1 MNDETQH
8 ISDLPEPA
16 HALVPIDLVHRAITS
31 GADVV
36 VLEKL
41 LALQERWDA
50 NQARKAF
57 DNAIAAAKADM
68 PEIKKTSRVDFKSA
82 KGHTQYSYED
92 LAEIA
97 KSIKKP
103 LGNHGLSYRFRTT
116 SLAPDHIAVT
126 CIISHRDGYSE
137 ETTLAGGPDAS
148 GNKNSIQAI
157 GSAITY
163 LQRYTLKAALGLAA
177 SDDDDG
183 RAAGNKTADETEGE
197 YARRWKELLE
207 NSTDDI
213 ELETQWDNEADL
225 RRTIVWRDSQRRE
238 RIAAAVKTRVAELKK
253 ENDKVPDL
261 KTQRYAA
268 EES

>member
-1 MNDETQH
+1 MNAIEPMNNDTTEPTQA
-8 ISDLPEPA
+8 II
-16 HALVPIDLVHRAITS
+16 PIDLVHRAITS

-41 LALQERWDA
+41 MALQERWEA

-57 DNAIAAAKADM
+57 DNAIAAAKAEI
-68 PEIKKTSRVDFKSA
+68 PEILKTRRVDFKSA

-97 KSIKKP
+97 KTIAP
-103 LGNHGLSYRFRTT
+103 ALGKYGLSYRFRTA
-116 SLAPDHIAVT
+116 SSSPDHIAVT

-137 ETTLAGGPDAS
+137 ETTLPGAPDAS

-177 SDDDDG
+177 SNDDDG
-183 RAAGNKTADETEGE
+183 QGAGSGSDEQVPPSSQYMQRWQMLMENAMSADSLGSQWNAERSMRARITWFGNTRTQLHDAVMQRIKDLQQAD
-197 YARRWKELLE
+197 K
-207 NSTDDI
+207 S
-213 ELETQWDNEADL
+213 
-225 RRTIVWRDSQRRE
+225 
-238 RIAAAVKTRVAELKK
+238 
-253 ENDKVPDL
+253 PDL
-261 KTQRYAA
+261 VTQRLEAQDT
-268 EES
+268 

>member
-1 MNDETQH
+1 MNDEH
-8 ISDLPEPA
+8 FSDLPEPA
-16 HALVPIDLVHRAITS
+16 HPLVPIDLVHRAITS

-57 DNAIAAAKADM
+57 DNAIAAAKL
-68 PEIKKTSRVDFKSA
+68 EIPTINKNKRVDFKSA

-97 KSIKKP
+97 EALSKP
-103 LGNHGLSYRFRTT
+103 LGNHGLSYRFRTA
-116 SLAPDHIAVT
+116 SSAPDHIAVT

-137 ETTLAGGPDAS
+137 ETTLSGSPDAS

-177 SDDDDG
+177 SNDDDG
-183 RAAGNKTADETEGE
+183 QAAGKRERWESVDDYVERWMIYLEDADSADEITLKWNGE
-197 YARRWKELLE
+197 APQRNDIDWRKDRLAHSRLLE
-207 NSTDDI
+207 AV
-213 ELETQWDNEADL
+213 TQK
-225 RRTIVWRDSQRRE
+225 RRE
-238 RIAAAVKTRVAELKK
+238 LTKQ
-253 ENDKVPDL
+253 P
-261 KTQRYAA
+261 
-268 EES
+268 EEQES

>member
-1 MNDETQH
+1 MNDETQY
-8 ISDLPEPA
+8 INDAPVVPA
-16 HALVPIDLVHRAITS
+16 PALVPIDLVHRAITS

-41 LALQERWDA
+41 MALQERWEA

-57 DNAIAAAKADM
+57 DNAIAAAKAEI
-68 PEIKKTSRVDFKSA
+68 PEIPKTRRVDFKSS

-97 KSIKKP
+97 KAIGQP
-103 LGNHGLSYRFRTT
+103 LGRQGLSYRFRTA
-116 SLAPDHIAVT
+116 SSAPDHIAVT

-137 ETTLAGGPDAS
+137 ETTLSGSPDAS

-177 SDDDDG
+177 SNDDDG
-183 RAAGNKTADETEGE
+183 QAASDRIVGPSSDDYVERWMIYLEDAESSDEVAIKWNAEKALRNNIDWADRITHS
-197 YARRWKELLE
+197 RLLE
-207 NSTDDI
+207 SVT
-213 ELETQWDNEADL
+213 
-225 RRTIVWRDSQRRE
+225 RRIQ
-238 RIAAAVKTRVAELKK
+238 ELKK
-253 ENDKVPDL
+253 QP
-261 KTQRYAA
+261 
-268 EES
+268 EEQKA